1 MSGSRTG
8 RARLDSK
15 GLSSF
20 KPAIASLDCK
30 FIFDKAISH
39 LFHRSFSPKCKH
51 FIGLHF
57 GFSPNA

>member
-20 KPAIASLDCK
+20 KLAIASLDCK